1 MVCINTQKPGLKF
14 THFVDI
20 PTSEFV
26 VGTAR
31 DENNRA
37 RVFLIA
43 RYNGK
48 IYSRNGLNE
57 TWRDIQTEEN
67 YTKVRELIIDA
78 LADKSVPRFTTSGV
92 GALN

>member
-1 MVCINTQKPGLKF
+1 MVCINTNPRLRF

-31 DENNRA
+31 DVEGKI

-48 IYSRNGLNE
+48 IYTRNGISGNWQDL
-57 TWRDIQTEEN
+57 QTIED
-67 YTKVRELIIDA
+67 YTKIRQLIVDA
-78 LADKSVPRFTTSGV
+78 LADKTVPRFSTSGA
-92 GALN
+92 GSLN